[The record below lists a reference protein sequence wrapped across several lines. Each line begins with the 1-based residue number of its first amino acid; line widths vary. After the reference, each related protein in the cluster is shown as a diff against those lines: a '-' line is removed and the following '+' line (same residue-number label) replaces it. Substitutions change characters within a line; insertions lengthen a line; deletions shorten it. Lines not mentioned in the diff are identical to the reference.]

1 MALHQ
6 TEWALQ
12 RACAAFLSKA
22 LPADAYFTSIDIG
35 RSTSAAQGQLRKL
48 RGCKA
53 GVPDMLI
60 VSSDITLWL
69 ELKAGASL
77 SAPQKLTRD
86 ALVLNG
92 HYWALCRSMEDV
104 EVACRSASI
113 PLRATLGQIRE
124 RIAIQNEHLPAKKP
138 KRASP
143 RKAGPRYTLGNAA
156 VRRAKTNG
164 VQV

>member
-35 RSTSAAQGQLRKL
+35 RSTSAAQGNLRRL
-48 RGCKA
+48 RGVKA
-53 GVPDMLI
+53 GIPDVLI
-60 VSSDITLWL
+60 VWQGITLWC
-69 ELKAGASL
+69 ELKAGTSL
-77 SAPQKLTRD
+77 SPAQQTTRNMLQ
-86 ALVLNG
+86 ANG
-92 HYWALCRSMEDV
+92 HHWYLCRSPEDI
-104 EVACRSASI
+104 EGACRNSLV

-124 RIAIQNEHLPAKKP
+124 RIAVQNEHLPAKKP

-143 RKAGPRYTLGNAA
+143 RKPGPRYTLSTAA
-156 VRRAKTNG
+156 VRRATKRG
-164 VQV
+164 VTV